1 MSKNKPIYCRDVMS
15 AAFEMVDGVTTVA
28 EALKI
33 MRDKNISHVII
44 KKRDEHDEYGMVQ
57 LSDIAKH
64 VIAKDRAPERVNL
77 YEVMAKPVV
86 SVRAEMDIRYC
97 ARLFHQFGLQAA
109 PVSEGDEIIGIVS
122 YRDIVLS
129 WLDYLGE

>member
-1 MSKNKPIYCRDVMS
+1 MSNKSPIFCKNVMTQD
-15 AAFEMVDGVTTVA
+15 FEKVDGVMTVD

-33 MRDKNISHVII
+33 MKSKNINQVIVN
-44 KKRDEHDEYGMVQ
+44 KRDEHDEYGLVQ

-77 YEVMAKPVV
+77 YEVMAKPVLC
-86 SVRAEMDIRYC
+86 VRAEMDIRYC

-109 PVSEGDEIIGIVS
+109 PVVDGDEIVGVVS
-122 YRDIVLS
+122 YRDIVLN
-129 WLDYLGE
+129 WLEYLGD